1 LRTGSRFSR
10 ASPPLAAPTVEGG
23 SQVTVAM
30 KPPQA
35 AGRTRG
41 STTSRSVT
49 KRGAAARL
57 RSSPWLLAAT
67 RLAVVLVLLT
77 GYQLFSLLN
86 PSRQGTFPPLQSLWG
101 GAVTLVTTPEFW
113 SATLYTLS
121 NALIGLVISL
131 FLGGALGLLLSIHR
145 AAYGSTRFIVD
156 FMRAIP
162 PLGLIPLGLLILGP
176 TVEMEITLI
185 VIAVLW
191 LVLVQVYFGVMNVD
205 PKLLETA
212 RSFRMPA
219 WRRILFVTIPAI
231 SPSFATAVRL
241 SATLCLLLA
250 LGTELLAG
258 SSGLGSLIANL
269 QRSNLMPQA
278 YPAIGAAALL
288 GVLVNGVLAM
298 GERRLLA
305 WHYRTIRKAVA

>member
-1 LRTGSRFSR
+1 
-10 ASPPLAAPTVEGG
+10 
-23 SQVTVAM
+23 
-30 KPPQA
+30 
-35 AGRTRG
+35 
-41 STTSRSVT
+41 
-49 KRGAAARL
+49 
-57 RSSPWLLAAT
+57 
-67 RLAVVLVLLT
+67 VLVLLVA
-77 GYQLFSLLN
+77 YQVFSVLN

-101 GAVTLVTTPEFW
+101 GIVTLVTTPTFW
-113 SATLYTLS
+113 TATLYTLS

-131 FLGGALGLLLSIHR
+131 LLGGALGLLLSIHR
-145 AAYGSTRFIVD
+145 AAYGSARFIVD

-212 RSFRMPA
+212 RSFRIPP
-219 WRRILFVTIPAI
+219 WRRVLFVTIPAI

-258 SSGLGSLIANL
+258 SSGLGSLIATL

-278 YPAIGAAALL
+278 YAAIGAAALL
-288 GVLVNGVLAM
+288 GVIVNGVLVM

-305 WHYRTIRKAVA
+305 WHYRTTRKATA